1 MTGTLF
7 DTLTPSARQGQTPQ
21 RDSAGLARALN
32 AATRAG
38 DAEEAYRLLRTLAP
52 SEVQEVALRA
62 GYALGRG
69 TLTIAQ
75 FTTQNRSD
83 RPVRGQSAAGA

>member
-1 MTGTLF
+1 MAGTLF
-7 DTLTPSARQGQTPQ
+7 DTLPQSAPQSRTPQ

-32 AATRAG
+32 AATSTG
-38 DAEEAYRLLRTLAP
+38 DTEEAYRLLRTLAP

-75 FTTQNRSD
+75 FTAMV
-83 RPVRGQSAAGA
+83 VRAAALKLTGKEMR